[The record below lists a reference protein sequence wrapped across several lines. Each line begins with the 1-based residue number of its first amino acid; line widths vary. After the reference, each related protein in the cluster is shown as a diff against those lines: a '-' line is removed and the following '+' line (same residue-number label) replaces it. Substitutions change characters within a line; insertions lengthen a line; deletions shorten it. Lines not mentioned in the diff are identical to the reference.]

1 MIDRDLLREFPTRR
15 IKPEDGMAVTAKVWE
30 AAHEYHRQRLR
41 FHDLL
46 RHGPGIL
53 TGLGVI
59 ASDPPD
65 STVYILPGIA
75 VDPCGETIA
84 LMEPL
89 AYDIGSAHGLVYL
102 LLTYEESHP
111 SIEPGRE
118 DEPIYI
124 DCQFGIEATSILP
137 DEAYVELARIRRG
150 DANAPITDASDIL
163 HPRSNEVDLRFRPEM
178 GIAPLEFVS
187 VAVSYTGGVAGR
199 AHGRGVDYLAG
210 ALRQSGYRA
219 AVDDGVLLTA
229 GLDTYTL
236 LYLVGQE
243 AFQLSRDEMLAL
255 HAYLEGGGCVL
266 FESCRHDAAG
276 ADPPADAS
284 FLDLLASMG
293 IELKELQADH
303 DLLFKPHLFAAP
315 PPGFET
321 EGTPGVQVGKGVIF
335 STCDYGC
342 LWQGK
347 RRDRAASREEIRT
360 AMEWGSNIIAYAH
373 RRRQGKDKL

>member
-1 MIDRDLLREFPTRR
+1 MIDRDLLREFPNQR
-15 IKPEDGMAVTAKVWE
+15 IKPEDGMAVTASAWE

-65 STVYILPGIA
+65 STVYILPGVA
-75 VDPCGETIA
+75 ADPCGETIV
-84 LMEPL
+84 LTEPQ
-89 AYDIGSAHGLVYL
+89 AYDIGSAGGLVYL
-102 LLTYEESHP
+102 LLTYEESIP
-111 SIEPGRE
+111 GVEPGHE
-118 DEPIYI
+118 DEPIFV

-137 DEAYVELARIRRG
+137 DDPYVELARILRKG
-150 DANAPITDASDIL
+150 ADTPLTDASDAL
-163 HPRSNEVDLRFRPEM
+163 HPAPNEIDLRYRPEM
-178 GIAPLEFVS
+178 SVSPLASVS
-187 VAVSYTGGVAGR
+187 IAVSYTGGVSSR
-199 AHGRGVDYLAG
+199 AHGRGVDHLAR

-229 GLDTYTL
+229 TLDHYTL

-243 AFQLSRDEMLAL
+243 AFQLGRDEMLAL

-276 ADPPADAS
+276 ADPPADGS
-284 FLDLLASMG
+284 ILDLLASMG
-293 IELKELQADH
+293 VELKELHANH
-303 DLLFKPHLFAAP
+303 DLLLKPHLFAAP

-321 EGTPGVQVGKGVIF
+321 EGTPGVQVGNGVIF

-342 LWQGK
+342 LWGGR
-347 RRDRAASREEIRT
+347 RRDRVASREEIRS
-360 AMEWGSNIIAYAH
+360 AMEWGSNIIAFAV
-373 RRRQGKDKL
+373 RRHQGKGKV